1 MFTNFLL
8 QNRSKPMVRILEKYG
23 TDNKSNPD
31 LANSHPN
38 PTEENRFF
46 FLKKKTSKTKSNP
59 VLQQKNWNPDPNY
72 SVHRKF
78 PIKLLKKS

>member
-46 FLKKKTSKTKSNP
+46 FLKKKNFKNQVKSSVATK
-59 VLQQKNWNPDPNY
+59 
-72 SVHRKF
+72 
-78 PIKLLKKS
+78 KLESRSQF

>member
-46 FLKKKTSKTKSNP
+46 FLKKK
-59 VLQQKNWNPDPNY
+59 
-72 SVHRKF
+72 
-78 PIKLLKKS
+78 LLKPSQIQCCNKKTGIQIPILVFTENFR

>member
-1 MFTNFLL
+1 
-8 QNRSKPMVRILEKYG
+8 MVRILEKYG

-46 FLKKKTSKTKSNP
+46 FLK
-59 VLQQKNWNPDPNY
+59 QKNFKNQVKS
-72 SVHRKF
+72 SVATK
-78 PIKLLKKS
+78 KLESRSQF